1 MKTSLMLIVF
11 IFLIT
16 ISFKNYSQ
24 VTQGKKPGTTI
35 SKKATNNKKKSQ
47 NSTSEKAVVAQDPT
61 PPPRTNTT
69 VQTYN
74 PPPRTKRTYSVGTGA
89 YNQGDK
95 MLNLGVGLS
104 SYYYGNPI
112 GLSYESGINENI
124 SVGVQL
130 DYNSG
135 STDDYYYSSRNRW
148 GYSAYYLGARGSYH
162 LNRILGIRD
171 KDVDLYTGIGLGY
184 RRFKWDDD
192 YGYGYGYGYSYNSG
206 LFFNYFIGGKYY
218 FTEKLGGF
226 VELGYTG
233 ISSSRVGLSLKF

>member
-1 MKTSLMLIVF
+1 MKATLILL
-11 IFLIT
+11 IFFIT
-16 ISFKNYSQ
+16 IHFKEYAQ
-24 VTQGKKPGTTI
+24 VTQGKKTGTTI
-35 SKKATNNKKKSQ
+35 SNTATKKKRSSQ

-61 PPPRTNTT
+61 PAPRANAPA
-69 VQTYN
+69 QTYN
-74 PPPRTKRTYSVGTGA
+74 PPSRTRRTYSAGTGA

-95 MLNLGVGLS
+95 MLSAGVGLS

-124 SVGVQL
+124 SIGVQL

-135 STDDYYYSSRNRW
+135 STNDYYYSSRNRW

-171 KDVDLYTGIGLGY
+171 KNVDLYTGIGLGY

-192 YGYGYGYGYSYNSG
+192 YGYGNGYGYSYNSG
-206 LFFNYFIGGKYY
+206 LFFNYFVGGKYY
-218 FTEKLGGF
+218 FTEKIGAF

-233 ISSSRVGLSLKF
+233 ISSSRVGLSVKF